1 MMQKRLFTVI
11 FIIIISLIGGKLTL
25 AQAGAEVGV
34 FETYVVSPNGRIEVP
49 IRIRN
54 VQDLYAIDLEMQFDP
69 SILSVE
75 DADPAASGVQPALGE
90 FLDAGLLLYNY
101 VDLEEGIVRFAMS
114 QVNPSEPKSGDGIIL
129 VVYFQGK
136 AAGETELRITNS
148 TLSDREGVEIASS
161 GVNSIVSVET
171 DAPIV
176 EATSIPVQ
184 NPTGMIIVPTMG
196 PTPTPTVTPN
206 VTATPMPTATPR
218 SVVEEQA
225 ASNTTG
231 LMDATE
237 TIAPEDKEEPFFQQ
251 YWWVLLVVILLAV
264 AVAVYLLVIRKKR
277 GQNTEY

>member
-1 MMQKRLFTVI
+1 
-11 FIIIISLIGGKLTL
+11 
-25 AQAGAEVGV
+25 
-34 FETYVVSPNGRIEVP
+34 
-49 IRIRN
+49 
-54 VQDLYAIDLEMQFDP
+54 
-69 SILSVE
+69 
-75 DADPAASGVQPALGE
+75 
-90 FLDAGLLLYNY
+90 
-101 VDLEEGIVRFAMS
+101 
-114 QVNPSEPKSGDGIIL
+114 
-129 VVYFQGK
+129 
-136 AAGETELRITNS
+136 
-148 TLSDREGVEIASS
+148 VEIASS